1 MAREGLTAA
10 PAPARP
16 RPRPLGSRR
25 PRALLVGGALS
36 LLLCLVAVVHLGLG
50 VSGVGIGDIVDL
62 LLGHGD
68 ARTRDVLMGSRL
80 PRTLTG
86 LVVGVALGV
95 SGVLVQGATRN
106 PLAAPDTLGVNA
118 GAYLAVVL
126 VAFTGVSLGPLPAG
140 GAALLGGLVA
150 VAVVYALSSGG
161 VMTPGKVL
169 LAGATVALAA
179 TAGAEFLQML
189 DVNATR
195 GLFFWGNGTLM
206 QSGLERPLVLG
217 AVVLAGALIAPLL
230 ARPLDLL
237 SLGDETA
244 QAMGVRVERIRPAA
258 FLVAVL
264 LSAAAVSL
272 AGPIGFVGLIAPVV
286 VRQLGVRAHAAMM
299 PMAALLAAALV
310 LGADAAAQLIVRPSA
325 TQPAEIPV
333 GVVTALIGGP
343 VFMLLARR
351 VSTGD
356 ADTGAAV
363 AVSDQ
368 RRAPAYAVVLGG
380 GLAALALAIAVSLRV
395 GDVQIS
401 WGGLVT
407 ALFSTADQITESVV
421 AYRLPRVLV
430 AALAGACLAVAGAAV
445 QAVVRNP
452 LAEPGLVGVTG
463 GASLGAVAVILV
475 VPSAPL
481 VALPAAAAVGGVLML
496 AVVLLVARGSAK
508 GGRGGLD
515 PTRVVLVGLGAAAT
529 AMALVNIMV
538 VGAQMNI
545 SAALGW
551 LAGSTYARDF
561 SALAWLAVPALVAV
575 GLVAAARP
583 VNLLSLGDELPR
595 ALGLELGRARLLVLG
610 AGAVL
615 AAGTAAAVGAVGF
628 VGLVAPHL
636 ARRVVGSGT
645 ARMVPMA
652 AVLGSVLVVS
662 SDALGRWLLA
672 PTEIPVGIVTA
683 LVGAPYLVWLL
694 RRTREV

>member
-1 MAREGLTAA
+1 MTATA
-10 PAPARP
+10 PPP
-16 RPRPLGSRR
+16 VRR
-25 PRALLVGGALS
+25 PRALLMGGALG
-36 LLLCLVAVVHLGLG
+36 LVLCLVAVTHLCLG
-50 VSGVGIGDIVDL
+50 ASGVGIGDIVDL
-62 LLGHGD
+62 LTGHGD
-68 ARTRDVLMGSRL
+68 PRTRDVLVGSRL

-86 LVVGVALGV
+86 LVVGAALGI

-126 VAFTGVSLGPLPAG
+126 VAFTGVSPGPLPAG
-140 GAALLGGLVA
+140 GAAFLGGLFA
-150 VAVVYALSSGG
+150 IAVVYVLSRGG
-161 VMTPGKVL
+161 VLTPGRVL

-189 DVNATR
+189 DVQATR

-206 QSGLERPLVLG
+206 QSGLERPLTLG
-217 AVVLAGALIAPLL
+217 AVVVAGALVAPLL

-244 QAMGVRVERIRPAA
+244 EAMGVRVERVRPAA
-258 FLVAVL
+258 FLLAVL
-264 LSAAAVSL
+264 LSASAVSL
-272 AGPIGFVGLIAPVV
+272 AGPIGFIGLIAPVM
-286 VRQLGVRAHAAMM
+286 VRQLGLRRHALLM
-299 PMAALLAAALV
+299 PMSAVLAATVLLA
-310 LGADAAAQLIVRPSA
+310 ADAAAQIAVPPSA
-325 TQPAEIPV
+325 VYTSEIPV

-363 AVSDQ
+363 AVAG
-368 RRAPAYAVVLGG
+368 RRRTPAYAVALGG
-380 GLAALALAIAVSLRV
+380 GLVALAVAMAVSLRV
-395 GDVQIS
+395 GDVEVGWSQL
-401 WGGLVT
+401 GT
-407 ALFSTADQITESVV
+407 ALFGSAEQITEAVV
-421 AYRLPRVLV
+421 AYRMPRILV

-463 GASLGAVAVILV
+463 GASLGAILVILV
-475 VPSAPL
+475 VPSAPAA
-481 VALPAAAAVGGVLML
+481 ALPAAAGIGGVLML
-496 AVVLLVARGSAK
+496 ALVVFVARGSRD
-508 GGRGGLD
+508 GGRTGLD

-529 AMALVNIMV
+529 SMALVNIMV

-545 SAALGW
+545 SAALSW
-551 LAGSTYARDF
+551 LAGSTYARDY
-561 SALAWLAVPALVAV
+561 SALGWLALPALVAML
-575 GLVAAARP
+575 LVTAARP
-583 VNLLSLGDELPR
+583 VNLLALGDELPR

-615 AAGTAAAVGAVGF
+615 ASGTAAAVGAVGF

-636 ARRVVGSGT
+636 ARRVVGNSS

-652 AVLGSVLVVS
+652 AVLGAVLVVS
-662 SDALGRWLLA
+662 ADALGRWLLA

-683 LVGAPYLVWLL
+683 LLGAPYLVWLL
-694 RRTREV
+694 RRTQEA

>member
-1 MAREGLTAA
+1 MTS
-10 PAPARP
+10 PARP
-16 RPRPLGSRR
+16 LDPASPLLPVRLLGRG
-25 PRALLVGGALS
+25 PRAVLVGCALS
-36 LLLCLVAVVHLGLG
+36 LVLCLVAVVHLGLG
-50 VSGVGIGDIVDL
+50 ASGVGIGDIVDL
-62 LLGHGD
+62 LAGHG
-68 ARTRDVLMGSRL
+68 APHTRDVLVGSRL

-118 GAYLAVVL
+118 GAYFAVVL

-140 GAALLGGLVA
+140 AAAFLGGVLAIALV
-150 VAVVYALSSGG
+150 YLLSSRG
-161 VMTPGKVL
+161 VLTPGRVL
-169 LAGATVALAA
+169 LAGATVALAG
-179 TAGAEFLQML
+179 TAAAEFLQML
-189 DVNATR
+189 DLQATR

-206 QSGLERPLVLG
+206 QSGLERPLTLG
-217 AVVLAGALIAPLL
+217 AVVALGALAAPLL

-237 SLGDETA
+237 ALGDETA
-244 QAMGVRVERIRPAA
+244 EAMGVRVERIRPAA
-258 FLVAVL
+258 FLIAVL
-264 LSAAAVSL
+264 LSASAVSL
-272 AGPIGFVGLIAPVV
+272 AGPIGFVGLIAPVM
-286 VRQLGVRAHAAMM
+286 VRQLGIRKHALLL
-299 PMAALLAAALV
+299 PMAAVLAATVLLA
-310 LGADAAAQLIVRPSA
+310 ADAAAQLAVPPSA
-325 TQPAEIPV
+325 VYTSEIPV

-363 AVSDQ
+363 TVSGG
-368 RRAPAYAVVLGG
+368 RRTPAYTVALGS
-380 GLAALALAIAVSLRV
+380 GLVALAVAMALSLRV
-395 GDVQIS
+395 GDVEIGWSQL
-401 WGGLVT
+401 GT
-407 ALFSTADQITESVV
+407 ALFGSAGQITEAVV
-421 AYRLPRVLV
+421 SYRLPRILV

-463 GASLGAVAVILV
+463 GASLGAVLVILV

-481 VALPAAAAVGGVLML
+481 AALPAAAGTGGVLML
-496 AVVLLVARGSAK
+496 ALVLLVARGSRE
-508 GGRGGLD
+508 GGRAGLD

-529 AMALVNIMV
+529 SMALVNIMV

-545 SAALGW
+545 SAALSW

-561 SALAWLAVPALVAV
+561 TALGWLALPALVAML
-575 GLVAAARP
+575 LVIAARP
-583 VNLLSLGDELPR
+583 VNLFALGDELPR
-595 ALGLELGRARLLVLG
+595 ALGLDLGRARLLVLA

-615 AAGTAAAVGAVGF
+615 ASGTAAAVGAVGF

-636 ARRVVGSGT
+636 ARRIVGSST

-652 AVLGSVLVVS
+652 AVLGAVLVVS

-694 RRTREV
+694 RRTQEV

>member
-1 MAREGLTAA
+1 MAREGLTAD
-10 PAPARP
+10 APARP

-68 ARTRDVLMGSRL
+68 ARTHDVLMGSRL

-86 LVVGVALGV
+86 LVVGIALGV

-126 VAFTGVSLGPLPAG
+126 VAFTGISLGPLPG
-140 GAALLGGLVA
+140 GAAAFLGGLVA

-217 AVVLAGALIAPLL
+217 AVVVAGALIAPLL

-244 QAMGVRVERIRPAA
+244 QAMGVRVERVRPAA

-299 PMAALLAAALV
+299 PMAALLASALV

-575 GLVAAARP
+575 ALVAAARP

-645 ARMVPMA
+645 TRMVPMA

>member
-1 MAREGLTAA
+1 MASEGLTAA
-10 PAPARP
+10 PA
-16 RPRPLGSRR
+16 RPLGSR

-36 LLLCLVAVVHLGLG
+36 LVLCLVGVVHLGLG
-50 VSGVGIGDIVDL
+50 ASGVGIGDIVDL

-68 ARTRDVLMGSRL
+68 ARTEDVLVGSRL

-86 LVVGVALGV
+86 LVVGIALGV
-95 SGVLVQGATRN
+95 SGALVQGATRN

-118 GAYLAVVL
+118 GAYFAVVL
-126 VAFTGVSLGPLPAG
+126 VAFTGVSLGPIPAG
-140 GAALLGGLVA
+140 GAAFLGGIVA
-150 VAVVYALSSGG
+150 VGLVYLLTSGG
-161 VMTPGKVL
+161 VLTPGRVL

-179 TAGAEFLQML
+179 TSAAEFLQML
-189 DVNATR
+189 DVQATR
-195 GLFFWGNGTLM
+195 GLFFWGNGTLL
-206 QSGLERPLVLG
+206 QSGLERPLTLG
-217 AVVLAGALIAPLL
+217 AVVLAGALLAPLL

-237 SLGDETA
+237 ALGDETA
-244 QAMGVRVERIRPAA
+244 QAMGVRVERIRPAS
-258 FLVAVL
+258 FLLAVL

-272 AGPIGFVGLIAPVV
+272 AGPIGFVGLIGPVI
-286 VRQLGVRAHAAMM
+286 VRQLGIRRHALLIPA
-299 PMAALLAAALV
+299 AALLSSALV
-310 LGADAAAQLIVRPSA
+310 LGADAAAQLIVTPSA

-343 VFMLLARR
+343 VFMALARR

-363 AVSDQ
+363 VVSDR
-368 RRAPAYAVVLGG
+368 RRAPTYAVALGG
-380 GLAALALAIAVSLRV
+380 GLIALAAAMAVSLRV
-395 GDVQIS
+395 GDVEIS
-401 WGGLVT
+401 WSQLGA
-407 ALFSTADQITESVV
+407 ALFGSAEQITTAVV
-421 AYRLPRVLV
+421 DFRLPRILL

-463 GASLGAVAVILV
+463 GASLGAITVILL

-481 VALPAAAAVGGVLML
+481 VALPAAAGIGGVLML
-496 AVVLLVARGSAK
+496 VLVVLVARGTRS
-508 GGRGGLD
+508 GGRSGID
-515 PTRVVLVGLGAAAT
+515 PTRVVLVGIGAAAT
-529 AMALVNIMV
+529 SMALVNIMV

-545 SAALGW
+545 ASALGW
-551 LAGSTYARDF
+551 LAGSTYGRDF
-561 SALAWLAVPALVAV
+561 TALGWLALPALAAVLLVI
-575 GLVAAARP
+575 AARP
-583 VNLLSLGDELPR
+583 VNLLALGEELPR

-636 ARRVVGSGT
+636 ARRIVGNHT

-652 AVLGSVLVVS
+652 AVLGAVLVVS

-694 RRTREV
+694 RRTRDV

>member
-1 MAREGLTAA
+1 MAPDGLTTAA
-10 PAPARP
+10 PAARL
-16 RPRPLGSRR
+16 LGRR
-25 PRALLVGGALS
+25 PRAVLVGGALS
-36 LLLCLVAVVHLGLG
+36 LALCLVGTVHLGLG
-50 VSGVGIGDIVDL
+50 ASGVGIGDIARL
-62 LLGHGD
+62 LLGNGD
-68 ARTRDVLMGSRL
+68 PRTADVLLGSRL

-118 GAYLAVVL
+118 GAYFAVVL
-126 VAFTGVSLGPLPAG
+126 VAFTGVSLGPVPAG
-140 GAALLGGLVA
+140 GAAFLGGLVA
-150 VAVVYALSSGG
+150 VAVVYVLSGSG
-161 VMTPGKVL
+161 VMTPGRVL
-169 LAGATVALAA
+169 LAGATVALAG

-189 DVNATR
+189 DVQATR

-206 QSGLERPLVLG
+206 QSGLERPLTLG
-217 AVVLAGALIAPLL
+217 AVVVAGALVAPLL

-244 QAMGVRVERIRPAA
+244 EAMGVRVERVRPAA

-272 AGPIGFVGLIAPVV
+272 AGPIGFVGLIAPVI
-286 VRQLGVRAHAAMM
+286 VRQLGIRTHAAMI
-299 PMAALLAAALV
+299 PMAALLASALV
-310 LGADAAAQLIVRPSA
+310 LGADAAAQAIVSPSA

-343 VFMLLARR
+343 VFMALARR

-363 AVSDQ
+363 VVSDR
-368 RRAPAYAVVLGG
+368 RRAPAYTVALGAG
-380 GLAALALAIAVSLRV
+380 LVALAAAIAVSLRV
-395 GDVQIS
+395 GDVEIS
-401 WGGLVT
+401 WSQLGA
-407 ALFSTADQITESVV
+407 ALFGSAEQITEAVV
-421 AYRLPRVLV
+421 DYRLPRVLV

-481 VALPAAAAVGGVLML
+481 VALPAAAGIGGVLML
-496 AVVLLVARGSAK
+496 ALVVLVARGSRK
-508 GGRGGLD
+508 DGRAGLD

-529 AMALVNIMV
+529 SMALVNIMV

-545 SAALGW
+545 SSALGW
-551 LAGSTYARDF
+551 LAGSTYARDY
-561 SALAWLAVPALVAV
+561 SALVWLALPALVAV
-575 GLVAAARP
+575 VLVVAARP

-636 ARRVVGSGT
+636 ARRLVGNNT

-652 AVLGSVLVVS
+652 AVLGAVLVVS

-694 RRTREV
+694 RRL

>member
-1 MAREGLTAA
+1 M
-10 PAPARP
+10 
-16 RPRPLGSRR
+16 
-25 PRALLVGGALS
+25 
-36 LLLCLVAVVHLGLG
+36 VHLGLG
-50 VSGVGIGDIVDL
+50 VSGVGVGDILDL

-68 ARTRDVLMGSRL
+68 ARTEDVLLGSRL

-118 GAYLAVVL
+118 GAYFAVVL
-126 VAFTGVSLGPLPAG
+126 VAFTGVSLGPVPAG
-140 GAALLGGLVA
+140 GAAFLGGLVA
-150 VAVVYALSSGG
+150 VSVVYLLSRSG
-161 VMTPGKVL
+161 VMTPGRVL
-169 LAGATVALAA
+169 LAGATVALAGTSA
-179 TAGAEFLQML
+179 AEFLQML
-189 DVNATR
+189 DVQATR

-206 QSGLERPLVLG
+206 QTSLERPLILG
-217 AVVLAGALIAPLL
+217 AVVAAGALLAPFL

-237 SLGDETA
+237 ALGDETA
-244 QAMGVRVERIRPAA
+244 EAMGVRVERVRPAA

-272 AGPIGFVGLIAPVV
+272 AGPIGFVGLIAPVIA
-286 VRQLGVRAHAAMM
+286 RQLGIRKH
-299 PMAALLAAALV
+299 ALLIPTAAVLASALV
-310 LGADAAAQLIVRPSA
+310 LGADAAAQLIVTPSA

-343 VFMLLARR
+343 VFMALARR

-363 AVSDQ
+363 VVSDQ
-368 RRAPAYAVVLGG
+368 RRAPAYAVALGG
-380 GLAALALAIAVSLRV
+380 GLVALAVAVAVSLRV
-395 GDVQIS
+395 GDVEIS
-401 WGGLVT
+401 WSQLGA
-407 ALFSTADQITESVV
+407 ALFGSAEQITEAVV
-421 AYRLPRVLV
+421 DYRLPRVLV

-445 QAVVRNP
+445 QSVVRNP

-463 GASLGAVAVILV
+463 GASLGAIAVIV
-475 VPSAPL
+475 AAPSAPM
-481 VALPAAAAVGGVLML
+481 VALPAAAGAGGVLML
-496 AVVLLVARGSAK
+496 ALVVLVARGSGK
-508 GGRGGLD
+508 DGRSGLD

-529 AMALVNIMV
+529 SMALVNIMV
-538 VGAQMNI
+538 VSVQMNI
-545 SAALGW
+545 SSALGW

-561 SALAWLAVPALVAV
+561 SALGWLALPALVAV
-575 GLVAAARP
+575 VLVIAARP

-636 ARRVVGSGT
+636 ARRIVGNNT

-652 AVLGSVLVVS
+652 AVLGAVLVVS

-694 RRTREV
+694 RRL

>member
-1 MAREGLTAA
+1 M
-10 PAPARP
+10 
-16 RPRPLGSRR
+16 
-25 PRALLVGGALS
+25 LVGCALS
-36 LLLCLVAVVHLGLG
+36 LVLCLVTVVHLGLG
-50 VSGVGIGDIVDL
+50 ASGVGIGDIVDL
-62 LLGHGD
+62 LAGHGEPH
-68 ARTRDVLMGSRL
+68 TRDVLVGSRL

-118 GAYLAVVL
+118 GAYFAVVL

-140 GAALLGGLVA
+140 AAAFLGGLLA
-150 VAVVYALSSGG
+150 IALVYLLSSRG
-161 VMTPGKVL
+161 VLTPGRVL
-169 LAGATVALAA
+169 LAGATVALAG
-179 TAGAEFLQML
+179 TAAAEFLQML
-189 DVNATR
+189 DLQATR

-206 QSGLERPLVLG
+206 QSGLARPLTLG
-217 AVVLAGALIAPLL
+217 AVVALGALTAPLL

-237 SLGDETA
+237 ALGDETA
-244 QAMGVRVERIRPAA
+244 EAMGVRVERIRPAA
-258 FLVAVL
+258 FLIAVL
-264 LSAAAVSL
+264 LSASAVSL
-272 AGPIGFVGLIAPVV
+272 AGPIGFVGLIAPVM
-286 VRQLGVRAHAAMM
+286 VRQLGVRRHALLI
-299 PMAALLAAALV
+299 PMAAVLAATVLLV
-310 LGADAAAQLIVRPSA
+310 ADAAAQLAVPPSA
-325 TQPAEIPV
+325 VYTSEIPV

-363 AVSDQ
+363 TVSGG
-368 RRAPAYAVVLGG
+368 RRTPAYTVAIGS
-380 GLAALALAIAVSLRV
+380 GLLALGVAMALSLRV
-395 GDVQIS
+395 GDVEIGWSELGSALAGSAGQ
-401 WGGLVT
+401 VT
-407 ALFSTADQITESVV
+407 EAVV
-421 AYRLPRVLV
+421 SYRLPRILV

-463 GASLGAVAVILV
+463 GASLGAVLVILV
-475 VPSAPL
+475 VPSAPAA
-481 VALPAAAAVGGVLML
+481 ALPAAAGIGGVLML
-496 AVVLLVARGSAK
+496 AVVLLAARGSK
-508 GGRGGLD
+508 EGGRAGLD

-529 AMALVNIMV
+529 SMALVNIMV

-561 SALAWLAVPALVAV
+561 TALGWLALPALAAMLLVI
-575 GLVAAARP
+575 AARP
-583 VNLLSLGDELPR
+583 VNLLALGDELPR
-595 ALGLELGRARLLVLG
+595 ALGLDLGRARLLVLG

-615 AAGTAAAVGAVGF
+615 ASGTAAAVGAVGF

-636 ARRVVGSGT
+636 ARRIVGNST

-652 AVLGSVLVVS
+652 AVLGAVLVVS

-694 RRTREV
+694 RRSQEV

>member
-1 MAREGLTAA
+1 MAPDTLTAA
-10 PAPARP
+10 AGPRSAARPPARG
-16 RPRPLGSRR
+16 RT
-25 PRALLVGGALS
+25 RALLTVGVLA
-36 LLLCLVAVVHLGLG
+36 LLLCLVALVHLGQG
-50 VSGVGIGDIVDL
+50 ASGVGLGDIADL
-62 LLGHGD
+62 LRGRGD
-68 ARTRDVLMGSRL
+68 PRTADILLGSRL

-140 GAALLGGLVA
+140 GAAFLGGLLA
-150 VAVVYALSSGG
+150 VAVVRLLTSGG
-161 VMTPGKVL
+161 VLTPGRVL
-169 LAGATVALAA
+169 LAGATVALAG
-179 TAGAEFLQML
+179 TAAAEFLQML
-189 DVNATR
+189 DVQATR

-217 AVVLAGALIAPLL
+217 ALVAAGALAAPLL

-237 SLGDETA
+237 ALGDETA
-244 QAMGVRVERIRPAA
+244 EAMGVRVERIRPAA

-272 AGPIGFVGLIAPVV
+272 AGPIGFVGLIAPVA
-286 VRQLGVRAHAAMM
+286 VRRLGMRRHAELI
-299 PMAALLAAALV
+299 PTAALLAAALV
-310 LGADAAAQLIVRPSA
+310 LTADAAAQLIAPPSA

-333 GVVTALIGGP
+333 GVVTALLGGP
-343 VFMLLARR
+343 VFMALARR
-351 VSTGD
+351 ISTGD

-363 AVSDQ
+363 AVSDR
-368 RRAPAYAVVLGG
+368 RRAPGFAAVLAGGLIALAAAVVVSLRLGDVEVG
-380 GLAALALAIAVSLRV
+380 WGQLAALLSGSAE
-395 GDVQIS
+395 
-401 WGGLVT
+401 
-407 ALFSTADQITESVV
+407 QITEAVV
-421 AYRLPRVLV
+421 GYRLPRVLV
-430 AALAGACLAVAGAAV
+430 AAVAGACLAVAGAAV

-452 LAEPGLVGVTG
+452 LAEPGLVGVTA
-463 GASLGAVAVILV
+463 GASLGAVTVILA
-475 VPSAPL
+475 VPSAPAA
-481 VALPAAAAVGGVLML
+481 ALPAAAAAGGLLML
-496 AVVLLVARGSAK
+496 VLVVLVARGSAG
-508 GGRGGLD
+508 GGRPGLD

-529 AMALVNIMV
+529 AMALVNILV
-538 VGAQMNI
+538 VGAQMNV

-551 LAGSTYARDF
+551 LAGSTYGRDL
-561 SALAWLAVPALVAV
+561 SALGWLALPALVAV
-575 GLVAAARP
+575 VLVVAARP
-583 VNLLSLGDELPR
+583 VDLLALGEELPR

-636 ARRVVGSGT
+636 ARRLVGAHT
-645 ARMVPMA
+645 ARAVPMA
-652 AVLGSVLVVS
+652 AVLGALLVVC

-672 PTEIPVGIVTA
+672 PVEIPVGVVTA

-694 RRTREV
+694 RRTQEV